1 MDEWKMQS
9 SSYQPVQDESQPVQV
24 SCPMCKEP
32 YIGGPLHRYLKNK
45 LQSFLFKCKAEEC
58 KDRKVMDYD
67 KLIEH

>member
-1 MDEWKMQS
+1 
-9 SSYQPVQDESQPVQV
+9 
-24 SCPMCKEP
+24 MCKEP

-58 KDRKVMDYD
+58 KDRKEMNYD